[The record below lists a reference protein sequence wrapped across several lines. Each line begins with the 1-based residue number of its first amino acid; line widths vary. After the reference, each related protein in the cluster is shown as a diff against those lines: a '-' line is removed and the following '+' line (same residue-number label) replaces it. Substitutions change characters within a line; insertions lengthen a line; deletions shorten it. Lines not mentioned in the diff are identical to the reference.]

1 MKLMIWNLKITTTK
15 LDSTRNSEH
24 KLYDSW
30 YIYIMYILLKLKPG
44 SLPLAIELHQP
55 GIHFYHVLKKHHLL
69 ASLKRSKIQI
79 YYFIFILMSQR

>member
-1 MKLMIWNLKITTTK
+1 
-15 LDSTRNSEH
+15 
-24 KLYDSW
+24 
-30 YIYIMYILLKLKPG
+30 MYILLKLKPG